1 MIPIIFYSLSY
12 PFSFTFLLFHFLTL
26 RLIPKNFEGK
36 CEGKRMEKKIER
48 KKKENKN
55 RFKINKLFLY
65 YILNIFHGF
74 NSSIY
79 RLNNFKIQKFLN
91 NFNYI

>member
-26 RLIPKNFEGK
+26 CLIPKNFEGK

-48 KKKENKN
+48 KKKGKKN
-55 RFKINKLFLY
+55 NLKSINYF
-65 YILNIFHGF
+65 YILF
-74 NSSIY
+74 
-79 RLNNFKIQKFLN
+79 
-91 NFNYI
+91 